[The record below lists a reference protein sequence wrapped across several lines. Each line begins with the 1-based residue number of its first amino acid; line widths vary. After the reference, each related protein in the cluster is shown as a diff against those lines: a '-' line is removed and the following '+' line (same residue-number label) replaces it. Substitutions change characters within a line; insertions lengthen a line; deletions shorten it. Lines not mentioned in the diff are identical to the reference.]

1 MSDEQDK
8 WHRAVCNELEGRVK
22 SRTFLVWVNVETGQG
37 EGEPATNPEEV
48 DSTAWEALAESAEG
62 WLEGLD
68 QQSVD
73 DDNPPKHEVRVA
85 DLSIELTASPKKT
98 KRQGTGSLVGNPYPG
113 VASFTE
119 SYATGPA
126 DPFEDGS

>member
-1 MSDEQDK
+1 MSDEHDK

-22 SRTFLVWVNVETGQG
+22 NRAFLVWVNVEPGQTDQG
-37 EGEPATNPEEV
+37 PSTTPEDV
-48 DSTAWEALAESAEG
+48 DTTAWVALAESAEG

-68 QQSVD
+68 QNAVD
-73 DDNPPKHEVRVA
+73 DEHPAHHDVRVA

-113 VASFTE
+113 IASFTE
-119 SYATGPA
+119 SHATGPA
-126 DPFEDGS
+126 APFDDGS